1 MTQAELDKI
10 KDKGFFSDEFKKLK
24 ELMIK
29 DEKEGISYLLRRNK
43 HRYRLFVEFCYL
55 TGTRYGEAAGLT
67 WSHANQGGIHIDSQ
81 IDWRKSLEDDEVS

>member
-29 DEKEGISYLLRRNK
+29 DEKEGRS
-43 HRYRLFVEFCYL
+43 
-55 TGTRYGEAAGLT
+55 
-67 WSHANQGGIHIDSQ
+67 
-81 IDWRKSLEDDEVS
+81 